1 MIRIIDPF
9 EIYLFWE
16 VAKPQLDKA
25 FEECLYDDAD
35 LHYENLVTG
44 KEQLWQ
50 IGNNTWAITRIVD
63 SKIGRVFHHVA
74 FGGNNIENSIHEFV
88 LMTEELARMT
98 ECKKV
103 FVVGRKGWMK
113 YLPDY
118 KLTKV
123 TLEKEL

>member
-1 MIRIIDPF
+1 MIRIIDPD
-9 EIYLFWE
+9 EVYLFWE

-25 FEECLYDDAD
+25 FEDCLYDAAD
-35 LHYENLVTG
+35 LHYENLVTA

-50 IGNNTWAITRIVD
+50 VNDNTWAITRIVD
-63 SKIGRVFHHVA
+63 SNIGRVFHHVA
-74 FGGNNIENSIHEFV
+74 FGGSNIENSIHEFV
-88 LMTEELARMT
+88 SMAEEIARLSG
-98 ECKKV
+98 CKKV

-118 KLTKV
+118 KLTRI